1 MWLGNEFCETDGENL
16 TICFFVFFF
25 HPASG
30 KSMDIS
36 HNHNLSVFCMFQ
48 FSDLVM
54 KDLTHVFYL
63 DSKTLRS
70 FSRVFLAVP
79 GSGGKA

>member
-1 MWLGNEFCETDGENL
+1 
-16 TICFFVFFF
+16 
-25 HPASG
+25 
-30 KSMDIS
+30 MDIS

>member
-1 MWLGNEFCETDGENL
+1 MQKEKPKKLLNLLFC
-16 TICFFVFFF
+16 FFF

>member
-1 MWLGNEFCETDGENL
+1 MESELNMQKEKPKKLLNLLFCFFFTLRLVNPWTFHTT
-16 TICFFVFFF
+16 TICLYFV
-25 HPASG
+25 
-30 KSMDIS
+30 
-36 HNHNLSVFCMFQ
+36 C

-54 KDLTHVFYL
+54 KDLTHAFYL